1 MVDFCFA
8 AADSQNVWE
17 SVPFLA
23 VWQGRH
29 SSNRPT
35 TTDDGH
41 HCRWSAQS
49 WACSRWVSTSCSSSS
64 YWAPAFAGS
73 LVLMMRFLQQD
84 THTAQ
89 IWEAWSCSGNFLRIF
104 PCFKKVVLK
113 FSKKIFLLQEV
124 GLELFLEFFLL
135 ELLEL
140 NLGFLF
146 CFLKI
151 LCSLGLVCKT

>member
-41 HCRWSAQS
+41 HCRGSAQS

-64 YWAPAFAGS
+64 YWAPAFAES
-73 LVLMMRFLQQD
+73 SVLMMRFLQQN
-84 THTAQ
+84 THIHT
-89 IWEAWSCSGNFLRIF
+89 EHRFEKL
-104 PCFKKVVLK
+104 
-113 FSKKIFLLQEV
+113 EV
-124 GLELFLEFFLL
+124 ALEIFLEFFPASRRWSW
-135 ELLEL
+135 
-140 NLGFLF
+140 NFLRRF
-146 CFLKI
+146 SCFKK
-151 LCSLGLVCKT
+151 LVWNFS

>member
-1 MVDFCFA
+1 MGKCSIFGSLTRATLFQSAHHNWWWPSLPRVSSILSLQQVSEYLLLLILLLSSCFCRII
-8 AADSQNVWE
+8 S
-17 SVPFLA
+17 
-23 VWQGRH
+23 
-29 SSNRPT
+29 
-35 TTDDGH
+35 TDDEILAAKH
-41 HCRWSAQS
+41 
-49 WACSRWVSTSCSSSS
+49 
-64 YWAPAFAGS
+64 
-73 LVLMMRFLQQD
+73 
-84 THTAQ
+84 THTHRAQ

-140 NLGFLF
+140 NHGFLF
-146 CFLKI
+146 CCLKI